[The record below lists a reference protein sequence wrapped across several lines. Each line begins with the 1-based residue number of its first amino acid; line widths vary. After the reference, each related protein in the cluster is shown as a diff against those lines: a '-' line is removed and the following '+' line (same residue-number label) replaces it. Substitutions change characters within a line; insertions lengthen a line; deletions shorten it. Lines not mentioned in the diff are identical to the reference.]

1 MNALEQNKIYNAG
14 LSFDQLQ
21 NKERLSK
28 NSLSLKESTKKSI
41 CLTEKSLEHI

>member
-14 LSFDQLQ
+14 LSFDHLR

-28 NSLSLKESTKKSI
+28 NSLFSKESTKKSI